1 MSIGR
6 QIEVLDLASFLD
18 PVSPQSSPAPGPY
31 SPGPEEPSVQI
42 PYDQML
48 SEGVTLEDYLA
59 RCERDYLAFA
69 LQKCGSSYQT
79 AVALGTSQSSIMRR
93 KQKYG
98 L

>member
-1 MSIGR
+1 
-6 QIEVLDLASFLD
+6 
-18 PVSPQSSPAPGPY
+18 
-31 SPGPEEPSVQI
+31 
-42 PYDQML
+42 ML